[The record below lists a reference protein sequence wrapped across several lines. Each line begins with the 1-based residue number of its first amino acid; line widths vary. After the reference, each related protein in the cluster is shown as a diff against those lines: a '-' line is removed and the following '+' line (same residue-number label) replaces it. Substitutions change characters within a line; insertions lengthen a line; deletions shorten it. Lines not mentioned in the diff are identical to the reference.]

1 MTINQDRRFFSF
13 LRPPRVPFWV
23 LVSFPILGLAAAGA
37 GTFTGYFLNADLPD
51 VRALED
57 YQPPTITQILD
68 QQGRTV
74 QQFAEQKRIVVPLHR
89 LSQHLQKAVIAVEDS
104 NFYGHMGVDPWAVA
118 RAIVRD
124 IKEARW
130 AEGGSTL
137 TQQLA
142 KILFLRPEK
151 TIRRKIQE
159 ALLAMHI
166 EKTYTK
172 QEILAFYLNQIYMG
186 HGRYGMEAASRYYF
200 GISAAD
206 LSIDQAALLAGL
218 IQRPEGYSPVRHA
231 EHALRRRNKVIT
243 RMLAEGL
250 IAPEAA
256 SAATAAPVVV
266 ARQLADESPAPYFA
280 EEIRKVLSARYGDDA
295 LLREGLT
302 VRTSFELELLNAAA
316 RALARG
322 LRVLDK
328 RQGFRRPERHVLS
341 DQAVT
346 LESYK
351 HPGWERPL
359 AQGDFVTGLVMKVAR
374 DAATI
379 RVGAQTARI
388 GPADAAWTGS
398 KDMSALLKPGD
409 LTSFEVKSAGETLA
423 LALDQEPAVE
433 GAVLALSPQTGDI
446 LAMAGGYDFNR
457 SQFNRATQAMRQSGS
472 AFKPFIMAAAIDGGF
487 RPSDILM
494 DEPTIFVDQRTGEPY
509 QPENYSRRYSGVVT
523 LRRTLEDS
531 INIPTVTVLNALGY
545 DRTVAYAKNFGFASK
560 LYPYPSLALGTSEV
574 TLMELTAAYGA
585 FPAGGIL
592 ATPRYYNEIRDRDG
606 NVLEEVKRERRE
618 VMRDDVAAVMVSQM
632 QGVVQRGTA
641 ASAAPLGTAIAGKTG
656 TTDDYTD
663 AWFIGFTPDLV
674 VGVWVGYD
682 KKITLGTQ
690 ETGAK
695 AALPIWIETVGSWL
709 KDRPAQ
715 EFPLSAGVVTLPV
728 DADTGLRVAPEL
740 GCKQVIMETFIKGTE
755 IERPCTPQ
763 AHFRVS
769 LPYYLQR
776 YRIVDGAAAIDD
788 AEMDRLL
795 RENPFDLEIFGRS
808 LNVLTAGGRRVLRV
822 AGGEDAGSDVTWGVF
837 RFSSRDDD
845 NPAEDMHF
853 AQLLPDQV
861 PPIDARPYPH
871 VGLDG
876 RSAAVIPINPE

>member
-1 MTINQDRRFFSF
+1 MRLPR
-13 LRPPRVPFWV
+13 LPRLPRVPRWV
-23 LVSFPILGLAAAGA
+23 LVSFPLLGLAAAGA
-37 GTFTGYFLNADLPD
+37 GAFVGYFLNADLPD
-51 VRALED
+51 VRSLED

-74 QQFAEQKRIVVPLHR
+74 HQFAEQKRIVVPLHR

-104 NFYGHMGVDPWAVA
+104 NFYGHVGVDPWAVA
-118 RAIVRD
+118 RAVLRD
-124 IKEARW
+124 IKEARF

-151 TIRRKIQE
+151 TIRRKLQE
-159 ALLAMHI
+159 AILAMHI

-186 HGRYGMEAASRYYF
+186 HGRYGMEAASRFYF

-218 IQRPEGYSPVRHA
+218 IQRPEGYSPVRQPDQ
-231 EHALRRRNKVIT
+231 ALRRRNKVLA
-243 RMLAEGL
+243 RMLAEEL
-250 IAPEAA
+250 ITPEAA
-256 SAATAAPVVV
+256 AAATEAPVVV
-266 ARQLADESPAPYFA
+266 ARQTADESPAPYFA

-295 LLREGLT
+295 LLREGMT
-302 VRTSFELELLNAAA
+302 VRTSFDLELQQAAS

-322 LRVLDK
+322 LRSLDK
-328 RQGFRRPERHVLS
+328 RQGFRRPERNILS
-341 DQAVT
+341 DKTAT
-346 LESYK
+346 LENYK
-351 HPGWERPL
+351 HPGWEHPP
-359 AQGDFVTGLVMKVAR
+359 APGDFVTGLVMKVAR

-379 RVGAQTARI
+379 RVGALTARI
-388 GPADAAWTGS
+388 GPADAKWTGS
-398 KDMSALLKPGD
+398 KDLTALLKPGD
-409 LTSFEVKSAGETLA
+409 LTSFEVKSAGETLT

-433 GAVLALSPQTGDI
+433 GAVLAMSPQGGDI
-446 LAMAGGYDFNR
+446 LAMVGGFDFNR

-494 DEPTIFVDQRTGEPY
+494 DEPTIFVDQRTGVPY
-509 QPENYSRRYSGVVT
+509 QPENYSRRYAGVVT
-523 LRRTLEDS
+523 LRRALEDS

-545 DRTVAYAKNFGFASK
+545 GRTVAYARNFGFASK

-585 FPAGGIL
+585 FPSGGIL

-641 ASAAPLGTAIAGKTG
+641 ASAASLGTALGGKTG

-695 AALPIWIETVGSWL
+695 AALPIWTETVASWL
-709 KDRPAQ
+709 KSHPPQ
-715 EFPLSAGVVTLPV
+715 EFPVSAGVVTLPV

-795 RENPFDLEIFGRS
+795 RENPYDLEIFGRS
-808 LNVLTAGGRRVLRV
+808 LNILTAQGRRVLRV
-822 AGGEDAGSDVTWGVF
+822 SGGEDAGSDVTWGVF
-837 RFSSRDDD
+837 RFGSKESDD
-845 NPAEDMHF
+845 PAEDMHF